1 LHRRPHERT
10 AQQWAAMH
18 RSKLLSGVAA
28 VLIVV
33 SVIAGWIAIGHLAT
47 ATERGIARTE
57 LALVSARDLA
67 SETADSAGELQ
78 RIIGLVGDG
87 LGSTADALVATRQVS
102 SNVRR
107 LLDVASF
114 INRVD
119 DLNSSLKDA
128 EATIANV
135 EVDLDEASG
144 AVSEAAPVLDSTI
157 ESLKSIPDQLDQSI
171 AAVRSSASKIGEQVW
186 LWRLAMTAGGV
197 ALLLVL
203 ALIAD
208 LRRAVA
214 TTQPEHQLENQP

>member
-1 LHRRPHERT
+1 
-10 AQQWAAMH
+10 MH
-18 RSKLLSGVAA
+18 RSKLWTGLAA
-28 VLIVV
+28 LLIVV
-33 SVIAGWIAIGHLAT
+33 SVVAGWIAIGHLAA
-47 ATERGIARTE
+47 ATQRGIARTE

-67 SETADSAGELQ
+67 ADTADSASELQ
-78 RIIGLVGDG
+78 RVVGLVGNG

-107 LLDVASF
+107 FLDVASF
-114 INRVD
+114 INSVD
-119 DLNSSLKDA
+119 DLSASLRDA

-144 AVSEAAPVLDSTI
+144 AVDEAAPVLDSTVA
-157 ESLKSIPDQLDQSI
+157 SLKGIPGQLDESI
-171 AAVRSSASKIGEQVW
+171 AEVRSSASRIGEQVW
-186 LWRLAMTAGGV
+186 LWRLAMTAGGA

-214 TTQPEHQLENQP
+214 ATQP